1 MAPTSKDDR
10 EDDLASVAT
19 AHIRNVPP
27 ADWHST
33 EQENT
38 GVQYEIEA
46 RRNELASLVERY
58 ANNHDEYIKPSYGE
72 TSLRVEFLDPLFCIF
87 GWDVNNKA
95 GYSIY
100 AREVIHEASVT
111 VDDEDETHA
120 NKKPDYAFRIGG
132 ETKFFLEAK
141 KPSVN
146 IIERR
151 GPAFQTRRYGWNG
164 NHAVAVLSNFED
176 LSIYDCGYRPTDD
189 QGPAFAR
196 ISHYHFDELVDHFEE
211 IYALLSKEA
220 VVAGSLESVDAR
232 ERAAKVPFDDLFL
245 SQITSWRGDIALD
258 IYSHYEISDQALLN
272 QFTQILLN
280 RIIFLRVCE
289 DRSFEDKE
297 ELLRIATYGELR
309 DAFAAADEKYDS
321 GLFNYLDDAPWTVSD
336 YLLINI
342 FQDLYYPES
351 SYDFNVV
358 QPHVIGHI
366 YEQFLSERVCVED
379 GRVHFESTPEAIESN
394 GAVPTP
400 KDITDA
406 VVANTLSD
414 VSFPCRV
421 ADVCCGSG
429 NFLLSAYEYLA
440 SKEISRIISEGD
452 TSIGLI
458 EKPSGPDLP
467 YWRKRQILAE
477 AIYGVDVDP
486 LAVEVARLS
495 LALRLLEGC
504 SSEEIEAYRAATGN
518 KLLPDLSNNIKC
530 GNSIVG
536 YAYFDF
542 DSSALNDMDTMRSVR
557 PFDWASEFPFGG
569 FDAIIGNPPY
579 IRVQNLARYTP
590 KEYEYYRSSY
600 CDLKMA
606 SAQLLDKYMLF
617 VERALGLLNASGK
630 LGMIVPNKFMTIATG
645 KQLRTLLTG
654 KYHVSRLVDFGTLQV
669 FPGRSTYT
677 CILVATPEDTFEFS
691 RIKVESLADFVASPT
706 SGGVVYPSTDLTAE
720 AWSFPPVALTEHL
733 TRMADRCTKL
743 SDMANV
749 FVGLQTSNDAAYI
762 IDPIDESNDAYT
774 FIDLNGHQSMVEKI
788 LCRPCLL
795 DVSFE
800 LYGTPTPNRQ
810 IIFPYYF
817 VDNRAMLIP
826 IDRLR
831 SEYPNA
837 YAYLVSIK
845 EKLESRAFANRSR
858 GDDWYRFG
866 RSQSLGRFSG
876 KPHLIWPVLS
886 LGAKYVN
893 DQSGKVMFTGG
904 GNGPYY
910 DLELKDNTPEA
921 IEYVQA
927 ALSYWLTETLVRSKT
942 SLFRGDYYAHGKQFV
957 AELPIRR
964 INFSNPSDVALY
976 KKVVATVQTLNE
988 LVARRASSGNKSDVT
1003 LYSRSIA
1010 ATESNL
1016 KSAMDKL
1023 YDTTPKLEEEVCS

>member
-1 MAPTSKDDR
+1 M
-10 EDDLASVAT
+10 
-19 AHIRNVPP
+19 
-27 ADWHST
+27 
-33 EQENT
+33 
-38 GVQYEIEA
+38 QYDIEA

-58 ANNHDEYIKPSYGE
+58 ANNRTEYIKTTYGE
-72 TSLRVEFLDPLFCIF
+72 TSLRVEFLDPLFCIL
-87 GWDVNNKA
+87 GWDVNNEA
-95 GYSIY
+95 GLSIY
-100 AREVIHEASVT
+100 TREVIHEANVT
-111 VDDEDETHA
+111 VDDEDEAHA

-146 IIERR
+146 IVDKRE
-151 GPAFQTRRYGWNG
+151 PAFQARRYGWNG
-164 NHAVAVLSNFED
+164 NHAIAVLSNFED
-176 LSIYDCGYRPTDD
+176 LSIYDCGYRPTEE

-196 ISHYHFDELVDHFEE
+196 ITHYHFDELVEHFDE

-220 VVAGSLESVDAR
+220 VAGGSLESVDAR
-232 ERAAKVPFDDLFL
+232 EQAAKVPFDDLFL

-258 IYSHYEISDQALLN
+258 ICSHYEVAEQDRLN
-272 QFTQILLN
+272 QFTQTLLN

-289 DRSFEDKE
+289 DRNFEDEE
-297 ELLRIATYGELR
+297 ELLRIATYEELR
-309 DAFAAADEKYDS
+309 NVFAAADEKYDS
-321 GLFNYLDDAPWTVSD
+321 GLFNYLDDAPWKVSD
-336 YLLINI
+336 YLLVSI

-366 YEQFLSERVCVED
+366 YEQFLSERVYVED
-379 GRVHFESTPEAIESN
+379 GRVRFESTPEAVESN
-394 GAVPTP
+394 GVVPTP

-406 VVANTLSD
+406 IVANALQD
-414 VSFPCRV
+414 VAFPCRV

-429 NFLLSAYEYLA
+429 NFLLSAYEHLA
-440 SKEISRIISEGD
+440 SKELSRVIEED
-452 TSIGLI
+452 DASIELI
-458 EKPSGPDLP
+458 EKPSGLDLP
-467 YWRKRQILAE
+467 YWRKRQILTD
-477 AIYGVDVDP
+477 AIYGVDIDP
-486 LAVEVARLS
+486 LAVEVAQLS
-495 LALRLLEGC
+495 LVLRLLEGC
-504 SSEEIEAYRAATGN
+504 SGEEIDAYRATTGN
-518 KLLPDLSNNIKC
+518 KLLPDLSGNIKC

-542 DSSALNDMDTMRSVR
+542 DPPAVNDIDTLRTVR
-557 PFDWASEFPFGG
+557 PFDWASEFPFEG

-579 IRVQNLARYTP
+579 IRVQNLARYIP
-590 KEYEYYRSSY
+590 KEYEYYRSSH

-617 VERALGLLNASGK
+617 VERALSLLNNGGK
-630 LGMIVPNKFMTIATG
+630 LGMIIPNKFMTIATG

-654 KYHVSRLVDFGTLQV
+654 KYHVSRIVDFGTLQV

-677 CILVATPEDTFEFS
+677 CILVATPEETSEFS
-691 RIKVESLADFVASPT
+691 RIQVDSLADFVASPA
-706 SGGVVYPSTDLTAE
+706 SGGIMYPSTDLTAD
-720 AWSFPPVALTEHL
+720 AWSFPPEALTEHL
-733 TRMADRCTKL
+733 ASIEDRCSKL

-762 IDPIDESNDAYT
+762 IEPISESDDVYI
-774 FIDLNGHQSMVEKI
+774 FEDLNGHKSKVEKD

-800 LYGTPTPNRQ
+800 PYGTPMPNRQ

-817 VDNRAMLIP
+817 VGNRATLIP
-826 IDRLR
+826 IDRLQT
-831 SEYPNA
+831 EYPSA
-837 YAYLVSIK
+837 YAYLTSIK

-866 RSQSLGRFSG
+866 RSQSLGKFSG

-910 DLELKDNTPEA
+910 GLELKDDIPEA

-927 ALSYWLTETLVRSKT
+927 ALSYWLIETLVRCKT
-942 SLFRGDYYAHGKQFV
+942 SVFRGDYYAHGKQFV
-957 AELPIRR
+957 VELPIRR
-964 INFSNPSDVALY
+964 IDFGNPSDVVLY
-976 KKVVATVQTLNE
+976 NKVVATVRTLNE
-988 LVARRASSGNKSDVT
+988 LVAKRDSSDNKSDAT
-1003 LYSRSIA
+1003 LYARSIA
-1010 ATESNL
+1010 AAESNL
-1016 KSAMDKL
+1016 KSAMDAL
-1023 YDTTPKLEEEVCS
+1023 YDVTTELEGAVRQ

>member
-1 MAPTSKDDR
+1 MQ
-10 EDDLASVAT
+10 
-19 AHIRNVPP
+19 H
-27 ADWHST
+27 
-33 EQENT
+33 
-38 GVQYEIEA
+38 EIEA

-58 ANNHDEYIKPSYGE
+58 ANNRDEYIKPTYGE

-87 GWDVNNKA
+87 GWDVNNEA
-95 GYSIY
+95 GHSIY

-111 VDDEDETHA
+111 VDDEDEAHA

-146 IIERR
+146 IVERR
-151 GPAFQTRRYGWNG
+151 EPAFQARRYGWNG

-189 QGPAFAR
+189 QGPTFAR
-196 ISHYHFDELVDHFEE
+196 IAHYHFDELVEHFEE
-211 IYALLSKEA
+211 IHALLSKEA
-220 VVAGSLESVDAR
+220 VAAGSLESVDAR
-232 ERAAKVPFDDLFL
+232 EQAAKVPFDDLFL

-258 IYSHYEISDQALLN
+258 VCSHYEISDQARLN
-272 QFTQILLN
+272 QFTQTLLN

-289 DRSFEDKE
+289 DRSFEDEE
-297 ELLRIATYGELR
+297 ELLRIATYEELR
-309 DAFAAADEKYDS
+309 EAFMAADEKYDS
-321 GLFNYLDDAPWTVSD
+321 GLFNYLDDAPWKVSD
-336 YLLINI
+336 YLLVNI

-366 YEQFLSERVCVED
+366 YEQFLSERVYVED
-379 GRVHFESTPEAIESN
+379 GRVRFESTPEAVESN
-394 GAVPTP
+394 GVVPTP

-406 VVANTLSD
+406 IVANALYD

-429 NFLLSAYEYLA
+429 NFLLSAYEHLA
-440 SKEISRIISEGD
+440 SKELSRVISEDD
-452 TSIGLI
+452 TSIELI

-467 YWRKRQILAE
+467 YWRKRQILTE
-477 AIYGVDVDP
+477 AIYGVDIDP
-486 LAVEVARLS
+486 LAVEVAQLS
-495 LALRLLEGC
+495 LVLRLLEGC
-504 SSEEIEAYRAATGN
+504 SGEEIDTYRTTTGN
-518 KLLPDLSNNIKC
+518 KLLPDLSDNIKC

-536 YAYFDF
+536 YAYLDF
-542 DSSALNDMDTMRSVR
+542 DPSAVNNIEILRTVR

-579 IRVQNLARYTP
+579 IRVQNLARYIP
-590 KEYEYYRSSY
+590 KEYEYYRSSH

-617 VERALGLLNASGK
+617 VERALGLLNGGGK
-630 LGMIVPNKFMTIATG
+630 LGMIIPNKFMTIATG
-645 KQLRTLLTG
+645 KQLRALLTD
-654 KYHVSRLVDFGTLQV
+654 KFHVSRIVDFGTIQV

-677 CILVATPEDTFEFS
+677 CILVATPEATSEFS
-691 RIKVESLADFVASPT
+691 RIKVESLADFVASPA
-706 SGGVVYPSTDLTAE
+706 SGGIVYPETDLTAD
-720 AWSFPPVALTEHL
+720 AWSFPPEALTEHL
-733 TRMADRCTKL
+733 ATISNKCTKL
-743 SDMANV
+743 SEMANV

-762 IDPIDESNDAYT
+762 IEPIEESDDIYT
-774 FIDLNGHQSMVEKI
+774 FRDLEGRQSKVEKD

-800 LYGTPTPNRQ
+800 SYGTPTPNRQ

-817 VDNRAMLIP
+817 VGNRAMLIP
-826 IDRLR
+826 IDKLR

-837 YAYLVSIK
+837 YAYLMSIK
-845 EKLESRAFANRSR
+845 GKLESRAFANRSR

-866 RSQSLGRFSG
+866 RSQSLGKFSG

-910 DLELKDNTPEA
+910 GLELKDDTPEA

-927 ALSYWLTETLVRSKT
+927 ALSYWLTETLVRCKT
-942 SLFRGDYYAHGKQFV
+942 SVFRGDYYAHGKQFV
-957 AELPIRR
+957 VELPIRR
-964 INFSNPSDVALY
+964 IDFGNPSDVVLY
-976 KKVVATVQTLNE
+976 EKVVVTVRTLNE
-988 LVARRASSGNKSDVT
+988 LVAKRASSGNRSDAA

-1010 ATESNL
+1010 VAESNL
-1016 KSAMDKL
+1016 KAAMDRL
-1023 YDTTPKLEEEVCS
+1023 YDVTPELEEAVCS

>member
-1 MAPTSKDDR
+1 M
-10 EDDLASVAT
+10 
-19 AHIRNVPP
+19 
-27 ADWHST
+27 
-33 EQENT
+33 
-38 GVQYEIEA
+38 
-46 RRNELASLVERY
+46 
-58 ANNHDEYIKPSYGE
+58 
-72 TSLRVEFLDPLFCIF
+72 
-87 GWDVNNKA
+87 
-95 GYSIY
+95 
-100 AREVIHEASVT
+100 
-111 VDDEDETHA
+111 
-120 NKKPDYAFRIGG
+120 
-132 ETKFFLEAK
+132 
-141 KPSVN
+141 
-146 IIERR
+146 
-151 GPAFQTRRYGWNG
+151 
-164 NHAVAVLSNFED
+164 LSNFED

-189 QGPAFAR
+189 QGPTFAR
-196 ISHYHFDELVDHFEE
+196 ISHYHFDELVDHFDE

-220 VVAGSLESVDAR
+220 VAAGSLESVDAR
-232 ERAAKVPFDDLFL
+232 EQAVKVPFDDLFL

-258 IYSHYEISDQALLN
+258 ICNHYEISDQVRLN

-289 DRSFEDKE
+289 DRRFEDEE
-297 ELLRIATYGELR
+297 ELLRIATYEELR
-309 DAFAAADEKYDS
+309 NTFAAADEKYDS
-321 GLFNYLDDAPWTVSD
+321 GLFNYLDDAPWMVSD

-342 FQDLYYPES
+342 FQDLYYPEN

-366 YEQFLSERVCVED
+366 YEQFLSERVYVED
-379 GRVHFESTPEAIESN
+379 GRVHFESTPEAVESN
-394 GAVPTP
+394 GVVPTP

-406 VVANTLSD
+406 VVANTLRD

-421 ADVCCGSG
+421 ADICCGSG

-440 SKEISRIISEGD
+440 SKELSRIISEED
-452 TSIGLI
+452 ASIELI

-477 AIYGVDVDP
+477 AIYGVDIDP
-486 LAVEVARLS
+486 LAVEVTQLS

-504 SSEEIEAYRAATGN
+504 SSEELEAYRAATGN
-518 KLLPDLSNNIKC
+518 KLLPNLSDNIKC

-542 DSSALNDMDTMRSVR
+542 DPSAVNGIDTMRSVR

-579 IRVQNLARYTP
+579 IRVQNLAKYTP
-590 KEYEYYRSSY
+590 TEYEYYRSSH

-617 VERALGLLNASGK
+617 IERGLSLLNISGK

-654 KYHVSRLVDFGTLQV
+654 KYHVSRVVDFGTLQI

-677 CILVATPEDTFEFS
+677 CILVATPEDTSEFS

-706 SGGVVYPSTDLTAE
+706 SDGVVYPSTDLTAE
-720 AWSFPPVALTEHL
+720 AWSFPPVALTAHL
-733 TRMADRCTKL
+733 TRIEDRCTKL

-762 IDPIDESNDAYT
+762 INPVDESNDAYT
-774 FIDLNGHQSMVEKI
+774 FIDLNGRQSMVEKN
-788 LCRPCLL
+788 LCRPCLF

-800 LYGTPTPNRQ
+800 PYGTPAPNRQ
-810 IIFPYYF
+810 IIFPYDF

-837 YAYLVSIK
+837 YAYLTSIK
-845 EKLESRAFANRSR
+845 EQLESRAFANRSR

-866 RSQSLGRFSG
+866 RSQSLSRFSG

-893 DQSGKVMFTGG
+893 DRSGKVLFTGG

-910 DLELKDNTPEA
+910 GLELKDDTPEA

-927 ALSYWLTETLVRSKT
+927 ALSYWLTETLVRCKT
-942 SLFRGDYYAHGKQFV
+942 SVFRGDYYAHGKQFV
-957 AELPIRR
+957 VELPIRR
-964 INFSNPSDVALY
+964 IDFGNPSDVALY
-976 KKVVATVQTLNE
+976 KKVITTVRTLNE
-988 LVARRASSGNKSDVT
+988 LVTKRASSDNKSDAA

-1016 KSAMDKL
+1016 KSAMDTL
-1023 YDTTPKLEEEVCS
+1023 YDTTSKLEEEVCS